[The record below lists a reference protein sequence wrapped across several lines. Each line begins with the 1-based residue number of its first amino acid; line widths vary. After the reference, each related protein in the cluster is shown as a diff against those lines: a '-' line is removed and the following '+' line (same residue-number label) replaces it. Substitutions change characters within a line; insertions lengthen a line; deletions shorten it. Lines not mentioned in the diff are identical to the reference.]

1 MSFLVGAHYIW
12 GESIS
17 LTWAVRPLVMWAHLP
32 PRPHL
37 LPSVLPPV
45 LQQLCSFLLTFSC
58 QAVFS
63 NWVFAPFLFLM
74 YFMPGSEINQL
85 IDWWI
90 MEMVRKCP
98 CLPCFIP
105 NIYKVPV
112 DLYTF
117 HNWEPTLP
125 ANLPRTRA
133 FYRLLGLSLKTSTTP
148 FETSPHLCTIMLRLS
163 PLTKLPVPGVEI
175 ILNRECFDEN
185 MHFTHPPPLYQSHLQ
200 RNKFKLRQQN

>member
-12 GESIS
+12 GESNS
-17 LTWAVRPLVMWAHLP
+17 LTWAVGPLMMWAHLP
-32 PRPHL
+32 PWPHL
-37 LPSVLPPV
+37 LPSALPPV
-45 LQQLCSFLLTFSC
+45 LQQLC
-58 QAVFS
+58 QIVFS

-85 IDWWI
+85 IDWLI

-105 NIYKVPV
+105 NIYKVPGAGPNTSHV
-112 DLYTF
+112 DLYNF

-133 FYRLLGLSLKTSTTP
+133 FYQLPGLSLKTSTP
-148 FETSPHLCTIMLRLS
+148 LFETSPHLCTIMLRLS

-185 MHFTHPPPLYQSHLQ
+185 MPFTHPPPPLPIPSPKKQI
-200 RNKFKLRQQN
+200 